1 MKKNV
6 FLAILVGMMAH
17 TGWSQIIEPVKSL
30 VPQKRPV
37 PDSIPLLVGNPL
49 IIRDSPIFVDQKS
62 PVAHSNIT
70 AKELS
75 RLNTAQDI
83 PYLLRFT
90 PSLVSTSDAGT
101 GVGYT
106 GLWIRGSDPSRI
118 NVTINNIPL
127 NDAESQQVFWVNLPD
142 LASSVHDIQIQ
153 RGAGPSTAGPGAFGG
168 SIHINTID
176 QNLNLPSKISYAM
189 QWGSFNSLRKTI
201 QAERIG
207 LGKGVFLNARLS
219 QVNSD
224 GYIDRA
230 SALMNG
236 YHFDLQKNTLHWKF
250 LLTAFGGNERT
261 YQSWYG
267 TPHERL
273 YGNTTDQLNFAWRN
287 GLSEAETAN
296 LIQSGRTYNY
306 YTHPNQ
312 VDQYQQHHQQ
322 FHALYHNTK
331 LKWHTT
337 LFHTRGAGYF
347 EEQRLG
353 TSLVNYNLPGFI
365 PNAQDG
371 ILIEEADVI
380 RRRWLDNNLFGLSSR
395 LSLTLN
401 EANNIHFGLYTMQ
414 YIGQHFG
421 EVIEITP
428 VPEYDFSAPYYN
440 GNSQKSDQTLYAQYF
455 FQKSAFNA
463 FADLQLRRVNY
474 NTTGVNNDLQ
484 QYDVQDELI
493 FFNPKVGGSYRINR
507 RNQISAMVAWIG
519 KEPNRND
526 YIDNATLPK
535 AEYML
540 DNELS
545 WTWRR
550 LDVNNQLDFDHK
562 GIHPNG
568 NKPQLR
574 LSQFSVNLFWMQYKD
589 QLVLTGALND
599 VGAPLRTN
607 IASSFRRGIELE
619 GIKDVSLF
627 NRNLRL
633 YGNLTLSDHRILAYD
648 EILYDYT
655 NGFDVVSIHHHNTPI
670 AFAPRSISSIVL
682 QYNLGKNWQMSWQ
695 WKYVGQQFM
704 DNTGNEDRSLPAYH
718 VQDLI
723 LQHTKTLAR
732 SEIQTTLTI
741 NNLLS
746 TQYVSNG
753 YTYGYIVG
761 QRIDERFYYPQ
772 AGRMVWLGLK
782 VSI

>member
-1 MKKNV
+1 MKRNV
-6 FLAILVGMMAH
+6 FLAILVGMMTH
-17 TGWSQIIEPVKSL
+17 TGWSQVIEPVKSL

-37 PDSIPLLVGNPL
+37 PDSIPILVGNPL

-118 NVTINNIPL
+118 NVTVNNIPL

-176 QNLNLPSKISYAM
+176 QNLNLPQKISYAM

-236 YHFDLQKNTLHWKF
+236 YQFDLQKNTLHWKF

-287 GLSEAETAN
+287 GLSEAETSN

-312 VDQYQQHHQQ
+312 VDQYQQHYQQ

-331 LKWHTT
+331 LKCHTT

-347 EEQRLG
+347 EEQKLG
-353 TSLVNYNLPGFI
+353 TALTNYNLPGFI
-365 PNAQDG
+365 PNGQDG

-401 EANNIHFGLYTMQ
+401 EANNIHFGLYSMQ

-421 EVIEITP
+421 EVIEINP

-474 NTTGVNNDLQ
+474 NTTGVNNDLR
-484 QYDVQDELI
+484 QYDVKDELI

-619 GIKDVSLF
+619 GFKDVTLF

-648 EILYDYT
+648 ETLYDYT

-682 QYNLGKNWQMSWQ
+682 QYNLVENWQMSWQ

-704 DNTGNEDRSLPAYH
+704 DNTGNLDRSLPAYQ

-723 LQHTKTLAR
+723 LQHTKTLAH
-732 SEIQTTLTI
+732 SEIQTTLTV

-772 AGRMVWLGLK
+772 AGRMIWFGLK